1 MLIELKLESNE
12 KMMVNIV
19 LIKGYVKEGIRKVP
33 EYLQLHTEDF
43 NSSNQN
49 FGCILRRNVVSFI
62 VFFFIICIE
71 FIVILLFV
79 MCFYS

>member
-33 EYLQLHTEDF
+33 EYLQMHT
-43 NSSNQN
+43 
-49 FGCILRRNVVSFI
+49 
-62 VFFFIICIE
+62 
-71 FIVILLFV
+71 
-79 MCFYS
+79 